1 MFIDVTVVLAWAKS
15 AILLFDKEERR
26 GLGGVG
32 RADFPRSE
40 VFIQEV
46 LSGFSLVW
54 GEGVHFPDLRGEGV
68 VEVYFMVIGL

>member
-32 RADFPRSE
+32 RVDFSRSE

-46 LSGFSLVW
+46 LGGFTLIQ
-54 GEGVHFPDLRGEGV
+54 GEGVHFPDLWGEGV
-68 VEVYFMVIGL
+68 IEVYFMVIGS